1 MRSIESTIRAAVLV
15 TTLLASVACE
25 REKRQFRGTPPGG
38 SALSDVVMSPL
49 QPGPALVNVA
59 HEHPYERNAW
69 AVSQGKRLFAQMNCA
84 GCHGMGGGGGMG
96 PPLLDD
102 EWIYGADPANIYS
115 TIVEGRP
122 NGMPSFRGRLSKDQ
136 VWQLTAYV
144 RSLSGQLRKDVRSG
158 RDDHSA
164 DYPDEQNRNRQTP
177 RQSFLPPASQF
188 P

>member
-1 MRSIESTIRAAVLV
+1 MKTHVTTRAMVLV
-15 TTLLASVACE
+15 SAALVATAGCE
-25 REKRQFRGTPPGG
+25 REERRFREIPPAG
-38 SALSDVVMSPL
+38 SATGDVVMSPL
-49 QPGPALVNVA
+49 QPGPSLVEVV

-69 AVSQGKRLFAQMNCA
+69 AVSQGKRLYAQMNCA

-122 NGMPSFRGRLSKDQ
+122 NGMPSFRGRLSNDQ

-144 RSLSGQLRKDVRSG
+144 RSLSGLLRKDVRSG

>member
-1 MRSIESTIRAAVLV
+1 MRTRDWTPAVVALIAV
-15 TTLLASVACE
+15 TMTTACE
-25 REKRQFRGTPPGG
+25 REERRFRELPPAG
-38 SALSDVVMSPL
+38 SAVSDVVMSPL
-49 QPGPALVNVA
+49 QPGPSLVSVA

-69 AVSQGKRLFAQMNCA
+69 AVAQGKRLYVQMNCA

-96 PPLLDD
+96 PPLMDD

-122 NGMPSFRGRLSKDQ
+122 NGMPSFRGRLSNDQ
-136 VWQLTAYV
+136 VWQIVAYV
-144 RSLSGQLRKDVRSG
+144 RAMSGQLRKDVRTS

-164 DYPDEQNRNRQTP
+164 DYPDEQNRNRQSP
-177 RQSFLPPASQF
+177 RQSFRPRGSEF